1 MTVID
6 QSRNYKT
13 EGRKNNYDTQLFCF
27 TELREQVCVDVK
39 NGMSQEDVVAK
50 YRAKYLEEIDDV
62 TVKMVEAYE
71 MLRKLEIFNYM
82 TKTNEHLEQLLGGY
96 DEY

>member
-1 MTVID
+1 MKVRLLEI
-6 QSRNYKT
+6 YWA
-13 EGRKNNYDTQLFCF
+13 LFSLY
-27 TELREQVCVDVK
+27 EIGDQVCEDVK
-39 NGMSQEDVVAK
+39 KGMSQDEVVSK

-71 MLRKLEIFNYM
+71 MLRKLEVFNYM